1 MAVTLDY
8 SFVSL
13 IVRRASI
20 PADCTSD
27 WAIAPGDGLSRSVS
41 DDLIRMSF
49 MGGDG
54 YDYMVRQMNA
64 VGLAEWDADGRSLD
78 FVEVPP
84 TGVVPDACPWL
95 ETGYFTLLSP
105 STVGWTS
112 APSGSEQYAWLKA
125 NPPAR
130 LAVPDR
136 STQGAVECVA
146 VPGRI
151 ELVRGDITGLKV
163 DAIVNAANSTLTGG
177 GGVDGAIHRAAG
189 PGLKEECRGLGG
201 CKVGEVKV
209 TRGHRLSAQWVL
221 HTVGPFW
228 SQHDQDESGQL
239 EACYRNALQ
248 EATRLGAR
256 SVAFPCIST
265 GVYHYPSEDAAE
277 VAVDT
282 VRRYLCE
289 SGAALTVT
297 FCCYARLDYDHYAR
311 LLGVDSEVCSERSGF
326 IAAGSERAAAKEK
339 RSRLRSVVKGS
350 APPEAGDWTLEPL

>member
-13 IVRRASI
+13 IVRRAAI
-20 PADCTSD
+20 PADCTAR
-27 WAIAPGDGLSRSVS
+27 WAVDPGDGLSRSVS
-41 DDLIRMSF
+41 DHLIRMSF
-49 MGGDG
+49 MGGEG
-54 YDYMVRQMNA
+54 FEYMVRQMNA
-64 VGLAEWDADGRSLD
+64 VGMAEFDAQGLSKD

-84 TGVVPDACPWL
+84 TGVVPETCTWL
-95 ETGYFTLLSP
+95 ETGYFTLMSE

-112 APSGSEQYAWLKA
+112 SPTGSEHFAWLKEH
-125 NPPAR
+125 PPKSIV
-130 LAVPDR
+130 VPDR
-136 STQGAVECVA
+136 ATQSATECRA

-151 ELVRGDITGLKV
+151 ELVRGDITALQV

-201 CKVGEVKV
+201 CQVGEVKV
-209 TRGHRLSAQWVL
+209 TQGHRLSARWVL

-228 SQHDQDESGQL
+228 SQHDQDEGGQL
-239 EACYRNALQ
+239 EACYLHALQ

-256 SVAFPCIST
+256 SIAFPCIST

-277 VAVDT
+277 VAVDV

-289 SGAALTVT
+289 SGAALKVT
-297 FCCYARLDYDHYAR
+297 FCCYAGLDYDHYVR
-311 LLGVDSEVCSERSGF
+311 LLGYGSDVCSDRGAFLTACSER
-326 IAAGSERAAAKEK
+326 AEAKEK
-339 RSRLRSVVKGS
+339 RRRLRSVVKGN
-350 APPEAGDWTLEPL
+350 APPEAGDWTLEPM